1 MQIYQIIVIDE
12 GGKLYELD
20 STYMNENFKYDERY
34 DRLKG
39 IR

>member
-20 STYMNENFKYDERY
+20 SPYMNENFKYDERY
-34 DRLKG
+34 DRLKE